1 MADYKFC
8 PQCGSELI
16 PGERFC
22 GDCGFDTKEASS
34 ASAESQKESVE
45 VDNTVRSKGDTVVIP
60 KVDSYA
66 EGNTSDGG
74 VRSAAQSG
82 GTAVPSSGGYV
93 NQKMKGQANSKEPSL
108 NNHESKRALVIVII
122 ILAVAFGAGGGLYWW
137 YCRDKNSTGNVST
150 QQNTGQTT
158 QQGTSQNTGDTAN
171 QNTEQN
177 TSGSENNGT
186 TTKPDLSRA
195 ATYLPKTGLKCTF
208 YVNYPDGASGTMER
222 ISAKV
227 VPNEAVLMSEVEIIQ
242 EQGET
247 MGFSTHY
254 VDRADGTYLIYD
266 NTPMEIFPVLKNN
279 LIVGQ
284 TWEYK
289 DENGSIV
296 WKVAEVGV
304 TLNLGFTTV
313 PNCLIVEEDNQA
325 VGVKTINY
333 FAPGMGKI
341 MQKSS
346 QEGQEYLKLTGFSTI
361 GTAEA
366 EAAVKKWAPNYSGIK
381 DDRTQQ

>member
-1 MADYKFC
+1 MDDYKFC

-34 ASAESQKESVE
+34 ASAELQKESVE
-45 VDNTVRSKGDTVVIP
+45 VNNTVRSKGDTVVIP
-60 KVDSYA
+60 KVNSYA

-82 GTAVPSSGGYV
+82 GAAVPPYGAYE
-93 NQKMKGQANSKEPSL
+93 NQKMKGQVNSKESSL

-122 ILAVAFGAGGGLYWW
+122 ILAVALGVGGGLYWW
-137 YCRDKNSTGNVST
+137 YSRDKNPTGNVST

-158 QQGTSQNTGDTAN
+158 QQGTSQNTEDTAN
-171 QNTEQN
+171 QKIEQN

-195 ATYLPKTGLKCTF
+195 ATYLPKARLKCTF

-242 EQGET
+242 EQGEA

-254 VDRADGTYLIYD
+254 VERADGTYLIYD

-296 WKVAEVGV
+296 WKVADVGV

-313 PNCLIVEEDNQA
+313 PNCIIVEENNQA

-361 GTAEA
+361 GIAEA
-366 EAAVKKWAPNYSGIK
+366 ETAVKKWAPNYSEIK

>member
-22 GDCGFDTKEASS
+22 GDCGFDTKEISGTA
-34 ASAESQKESVE
+34 AEAQKESVE
-45 VDNTVRSKGDTVVIP
+45 VDNTVSSKGDTVVIP
-60 KVDSYA
+60 KVDLYA
-66 EGNTSDGG
+66 EGNTSVGG
-74 VRSAAQSG
+74 SGSAAPPYG
-82 GTAVPSSGGYV
+82 AYE

-122 ILAVAFGAGGGLYWW
+122 ILAVAFGVGGGLYWW
-137 YCRDKNSTGNVST
+137 FSREKNPTGNVST
-150 QQNTGQTT
+150 QQNTEQTT
-158 QQGTSQNTGDTAN
+158 QQGTSENTGKTTNQNTG
-171 QNTEQN
+171 QS
-177 TSGSENNGT
+177 TSGSQNNGT

-195 ATYLPKTGLKCTF
+195 ATYLPKAGLKCTF

-242 EQGET
+242 EQGEA

-254 VDRADGTYLIYD
+254 VERADGTYLIYD

-313 PNCLIVEEDNQA
+313 PNCLMVEENNQA

-346 QEGQEYLKLTGFSTI
+346 QKGQEYLKLNGFSTI

>member
-34 ASAESQKESVE
+34 VSAESQKESVE
-45 VDNTVRSKGDTVVIP
+45 VDNTVSSKGDTVVIP

-66 EGNTSDGG
+66 ERNTSDEG
-74 VRSAAQSG
+74 VGSAAQSG
-82 GTAVPSSGGYV
+82 GTAVPPSSVYG
-93 NQKMKGQANSKEPSL
+93 NQKIKGQANFKEPSP

-122 ILAVAFGAGGGLYWW
+122 ILAVAFIAGGGLYWW
-137 YCRDKNSTGNVST
+137 FSRDKNPTGNVST

-158 QQGTSQNTGDTAN
+158 QQGTSQNTG
-171 QNTEQN
+171 ES
-177 TSGSENNGT
+177 TSGSQDNGT

-195 ATYLPKTGLKCTF
+195 TTYLPKAGLKCTF
-208 YVNYPDGASGTMER
+208 HVNYPDGASGTMER
-222 ISAKV
+222 ISAKI
-227 VPNEAVLMSEVEIIQ
+227 VPNEAVVISEVEIIQ

-247 MGFSTHY
+247 VGFGTHY

-279 LIVGQ
+279 IIVGQ

-289 DENGSIV
+289 DENGSII
-296 WKVAEVGV
+296 WKVADVGV

-313 PNCLIVEEDNQA
+313 PNCLIVEENNQA
-325 VGVKTINY
+325 AGVKTINY

-366 EAAVKKWAPNYSGIK
+366 EAEVKKWAANYSEIK

>member
-34 ASAESQKESVE
+34 DSAESQKESVE
-45 VDNTVRSKGDTVVIP
+45 VDNTVSGRGDTVVIP

-66 EGNTSDGG
+66 EGNTSGEG
-74 VRSAAQSG
+74 VESAVQSG
-82 GTAVPSSGGYV
+82 GTAVPPSSVYE
-93 NQKMKGQANSKEPSL
+93 NQKMKGQANFKESPS

-122 ILAVAFGAGGGLYWW
+122 ILAVAFVAGGGLYWW
-137 YCRDKNSTGNVST
+137 FSRDKNPTGNVST

-158 QQGTSQNTGDTAN
+158 QQGTSQNTGDNEN
-171 QNTEQN
+171 QNTGQS
-177 TSGSENNGT
+177 TSDSQNNGT
-186 TTKPDLSRA
+186 TTKPDLSHA
-195 ATYLPKTGLKCTF
+195 STYLPKVGLKCTF
-208 YVNYPDGASGTMER
+208 HVNYPDGTAGTMER
-222 ISAKV
+222 ISAKI
-227 VPNEAVLMSEVEIIQ
+227 VPNEAVLMSEVETIQ

-247 MGFSTHY
+247 TGFGAHY

-289 DENGSIV
+289 NENGSII
-296 WKVAEVGV
+296 WKVADVGV

-313 PNCLIVEEDNQA
+313 PNCLIVEENNQA

-346 QEGQEYLKLTGFSTI
+346 QEGQEYLKLTSFNTI

-366 EAAVKKWAPNYSGIK
+366 EAAVKKWAPNYSEIK

>member
-8 PQCGSELI
+8 RQCGSELI

-22 GDCGFDTKEASS
+22 GDCGFDTKEVSG

-45 VDNTVRSKGDTVVIP
+45 VDNTVSSKGDTVVIP

-66 EGNTSDGG
+66 GGNTSDGG
-74 VRSAAQSG
+74 VGSAAQSG
-82 GTAVPSSGGYV
+82 GTEVPPSGDYG
-93 NQKMKGQANSKEPSL
+93 NQKIKGQVNPKETSL
-108 NNHESKRALVIVII
+108 NNHGSKKAFFIVVI
-122 ILAVAFGAGGGLYWW
+122 ILAVAFSSGGGLYWW
-137 YCRDKNSTGNVST
+137 FSRDKNPIGNGAT

-158 QQGTSQNTGDTAN
+158 QKGTSQNTGQITN
-171 QNTEQN
+171 QNTGQS
-177 TSGSENNGT
+177 TSGSKNNGT
-186 TTKPDLSRA
+186 TTKPDLSHA
-195 ATYLPKTGLKCTF
+195 AIYLPKAGLKCTF
-208 YVNYPDGASGTMER
+208 NVNYPDGASGTMER

-227 VPNEAVLMSEVEIIQ
+227 VPNEAVLMSEVELIQ

-247 MGFSTHY
+247 TGFAAHY
-254 VDRADGTYLIYD
+254 VERADGTYLIYD
-266 NTPMEIFPVLKNN
+266 NTPMEIFLVLKNN

-289 DENGSIV
+289 DENGSII
-296 WKVAEVGV
+296 WKVADVGV

-313 PNCLIVEEDNQA
+313 PNCLIVEENNQA
-325 VGVKTINY
+325 VGIKTINY